1 MTLPKWA
8 GLGVHVTALPNSAGL
23 GVGQVTALPKFFG
36 LGVCVIGLPKVC
48 GSVIGLPLRKSP
60 LRFKPRGMG
69 DLSEDGWHRR
79 TRTYNLRINS
89 AGLYR

>member
-69 DLSEDGWHRR
+69 GPFRR
-79 TRTYNLRINS
+79 WLREQDSNLRCTD
-89 AGLYR
+89 